1 MKKHL
6 PYFNIVCL
14 VLILVSCKS
23 AIKPGDLFGKWKY
36 TKVEH
41 PKADPP
47 DSLSASE
54 VQAEAPYIQ
63 FSNNDLVIM
72 WSGKVLSHG
81 TYVIDG
87 ENIRYTEYLPEG
99 GKRQFPFWISKFD
112 GSNLVF
118 ETTGAEGSRVTAV
131 KTP

>member
-1 MKKHL
+1 MKKYL
-6 PYFNIVCL
+6 PYLTIVCL
-14 VLILVSCKS
+14 LFLMISCKS
-23 AIKPGDLFGKWKY
+23 SIKPNDLYGKWKY

-47 DSLSASE
+47 DSLSKSE
-54 VQAEAPYIQ
+54 LQAEAPYIQ

-72 WSGKVLSHG
+72 WGGKILSHG
-81 TYVIDG
+81 TFKMDG
-87 ENIRYTEYLPEG
+87 DNIRYTEFLPEG

-118 ETTGAEGSRVTAV
+118 ETTGAEGSRVTAI
-131 KTP
+131 KE